1 MALGLARRLDWS
13 GWYHPEVMVVHGRAH
28 KCVSRADEFLI
39 TKIIT
44 ALGLAL
50 LLVVGAW
57 PGGHRDATDATPD
70 LSTTS
75 SSSLGTPSAG
85 HFSAGSGESVVGAT
99 AEQFLAGDSANDIVI
114 GVAGCLLGIICC
126 FLVLIV
132 TRNFRRH
139 VPSSHIRERLPR
151 APSLA
156 AMTGRLFALPPSLTQ
171 LSLSRT

>member
-1 MALGLARRLDWS
+1 
-13 GWYHPEVMVVHGRAH
+13 MVVHGRAH
-28 KCVSRADEFLI
+28 KCINRADDFLI

-57 PGGHRDATDATPD
+57 PGGHRDATDATPY

-75 SSSLGTPSAG
+75 SSSLGTPSTG
-85 HFSAGSGESVVGAT
+85 QVSAGSDESVVGAT
-99 AEQFLAGDSANDIVI
+99 AEQVVAGDTANDMVI
-114 GVAGCLLGIICC
+114 GVAGCLLGILCC

-132 TRNFRRH
+132 TRIFRRH
-139 VPSSHIRERLPR
+139 VPSSRIRERLPR

>member
-1 MALGLARRLDWS
+1 
-13 GWYHPEVMVVHGRAH
+13 MVVYGRTRNCA
-28 KCVSRADEFLI
+28 SRADDFLI

-44 ALGLAL
+44 ALGLVL

-57 PGGHRDATDATPD
+57 PGGHRDATDATPY

-85 HFSAGSGESVVGAT
+85 HVSAGSGESVAGAT
-99 AEQFLAGDSANDIVI
+99 AEQFVTGDTANDIMI

-132 TRNFRRH
+132 TRTFLRH
-139 VPSSHIRERLPR
+139 VPSSRIRERLPR

>member
-1 MALGLARRLDWS
+1 
-13 GWYHPEVMVVHGRAH
+13 MVVHGRTRNY
-28 KCVSRADEFLI
+28 VRRADDFLI

-57 PGGHRDATDATPD
+57 PGGHRDATDATPY

-75 SSSLGTPSAG
+75 SSSLGTPSTG
-85 HFSAGSGESVVGAT
+85 HVSAGPGESVAGAT
-99 AEQFLAGDSANDIVI
+99 AEQFVTGDAANDIMI

-132 TRNFRRH
+132 TRTFRRH
-139 VPSSHIRERLPR
+139 IPSSRIRERSPR

>member
-1 MALGLARRLDWS
+1 
-13 GWYHPEVMVVHGRAH
+13 MVVHGRTRNCAGR
-28 KCVSRADEFLI
+28 SDDFLI

-50 LLVVGAW
+50 LLVGGAW
-57 PGGHRDATDATPD
+57 PGGHRDAADAAPY

-75 SSSLGTPSAG
+75 SSALGMPSAG
-85 HFSAGSGESVVGAT
+85 HVSTGAGESGVVPTG
-99 AEQFLAGDSANDIVI
+99 ERFVAGDATNDIVI

-126 FLVLIV
+126 FLVLVV
-132 TRNFRRH
+132 TRAFRRH
-139 VPSSHIRERLPR
+139 VPSSRIRERLPR

-156 AMTGRLFALPPSLTQ
+156 ATTGRLFALPPSLTQ

>member
-1 MALGLARRLDWS
+1 
-13 GWYHPEVMVVHGRAH
+13 MVVHGRTRNCA
-28 KCVSRADEFLI
+28 SRADKLLI

-57 PGGHRDATDATPD
+57 PGGHRDATDATPY

-75 SSSLGTPSAG
+75 SSALGTPSTG
-85 HFSAGSGESVVGAT
+85 HVSAGSGESVAGAT
-99 AEQFLAGDSANDIVI
+99 AEQFVTGDTANDIMI

-132 TRNFRRH
+132 TRTFRRH
-139 VPSSHIRERLPR
+139 IPSSRIRERLPR
-151 APSLA
+151 APSMA
-156 AMTGRLFALPPSLTQ
+156 ALTGRLFALPPSLTQ

>member
-1 MALGLARRLDWS
+1 
-13 GWYHPEVMVVHGRAH
+13 MVVHGRTRNCA
-28 KCVSRADEFLI
+28 SRTDDFLI

-57 PGGHRDATDATPD
+57 PGGHRDATDATQY

-75 SSSLGTPSAG
+75 SSSLGTPSTG
-85 HFSAGSGESVVGAT
+85 QVSAGSDERVVGTT
-99 AEQFLAGDSANDIVI
+99 AEQVVAGDTANDIVI
-114 GVAGCLLGIICC
+114 GVAGCLLGILCC
-126 FLVLIV
+126 FLGLIV
-132 TRNFRRH
+132 TRTFRRH
-139 VPSSHIRERLPR
+139 VPSHVRERLPR
-151 APSLA
+151 APSPA

>member
-1 MALGLARRLDWS
+1 MALEFANNLDWW
-13 GWYHPEVMVVHGRAH
+13 GWYHPEVMVVHARTRNCA
-28 KCVSRADEFLI
+28 SRADEFLI

-57 PGGHRDATDATPD
+57 PGGHRDATDATPY
-70 LSTTS
+70 LSATS
-75 SSSLGTPSAG
+75 SSSLGTTSTG
-85 HFSAGSGESVVGAT
+85 HVSAGSSESVAGAA
-99 AEQFLAGDSANDIVI
+99 AEQFVTGDAANDIMI

-126 FLVLIV
+126 FLVLII
-132 TRNFRRH
+132 TRTFRRH

>member
-1 MALGLARRLDWS
+1 MALGFATDLDWW
-13 GWYHPEVMVVHGRAH
+13 GWYHPEVMVVQGRIRNSD
-28 KCVSRADEFLI
+28 SRADEFMI

-50 LLVVGAW
+50 LLIVGAW
-57 PGGHRDATDATPD
+57 PGGHRDATDATAY

-75 SSSLGTPSAG
+75 SSSLGTSSAG
-85 HFSAGSGESVVGAT
+85 PVAAGSGESGVGAT
-99 AEQFLAGDSANDIVI
+99 AEHVVAGDTANDIMI
-114 GVAGCLLGIICC
+114 GVAGCLLGILCC

-132 TRNFRRH
+132 TRIFRRH
-139 VPSSHIRERLPR
+139 VPSSRVRERLPR

-156 AMTGRLFALPPSLTQ
+156 AMTGRLFVLPPSLTQ